1 MKSLKFTIL
10 DGSFT
15 IHRLKPGTSLPKGLT
30 ASPFYSI
37 SGSEDELSVV
47 APDAVWME
55 SEKAEPGWACLKING
70 PLDFAETGILAG
82 VTASLAK
89 ADVSIFAVSTFDTD
103 YILVKH
109 DQLKTAKDA
118 LSAEGH
124 KFTRPQRSAL
134 ADVRTTPTMNAYA
147 ALLERQ
153 FPLIKNLLLEKVGA
167 PALAAMRSE
176 PVLLAAIGGLY
187 EFMPTPVRL
196 MVNRELFVNYCFK
209 NLDRI
214 LPEVNI
220 PAKKKPATPKT
231 K

>member
-15 IHRLKPGTSLPKGLT
+15 IHRLKPGASLPKGLT
-30 ASPFYSI
+30 SSPFYSI

-55 SEKAEPGWACLKING
+55 SEKAEPGWTCLKING
-70 PLDFAETGILAG
+70 PLDFEEIGILAG
-82 VTASLAK
+82 VSTTLAK
-89 ADVSIFAVSTFDTD
+89 AGISIFAVSTFDTD

-109 DQLKTAKDA
+109 EQLKLAKDA
-118 LSAEGH
+118 LGDAGH
-124 KFTRPQRSAL
+124 KFARPQRSAL

-153 FPLIKNLLLEKVGA
+153 FPLIKSLLLEKVGPA
-167 PALAAMRSE
+167 ALAALRSE
-176 PVLLAAIGGLY
+176 TALHAAVGGLY

-196 MVNRELFVNYCFK
+196 VVNRDIFVGYIVK

-220 PAKKKPATPKT
+220 PAKKKPTPKT